1 MNANEMTQS
10 PHKARD
16 EALGI
21 DLGRWTVTLAT
32 AFLVTAVLAAC
43 AKVPYPPASLE
54 AAAAPSSA
62 DRVTALPDATPAAEP
77 ESLAS
82 ETPRGEEATVALDA
96 NAAAAPDDDAQATAP
111 LVHGDASIPSETA
124 FEPGPTSTKTAHVQN
139 GGAAEAVVPAEDL
152 EATGKAAESAEAE
165 AVEAEMRAEDLEKAR
180 KVAELAEAKAIFERQ
195 QRLKAEAEAA
205 ARIEEAKAETE
216 LERQRQRAAEAKAV
230 RETVAPDPP
239 IASTTVSEKSAPAT
253 SPGGPGAAAN
263 DARLTRSR
271 SDAGSTPAS
280 VAVSLEKL
288 PDLPPS
294 PQPVS
299 DGPGTRSIAAP
310 GSELALGI
318 ASAGQAESPDRDGNP
333 TLTSEAS
340 IASSLALLEPATGSA
355 DGPANS
361 FAGADM
367 TVSFSQGSDEL
378 SVEARNQLFEL
389 AQRLQEEAGVDV
401 QLFGYA
407 AGLNEGPSRA
417 RRLSLTRL
425 MAVRGFL
432 IRQGIERDTLDG
444 RAMGE
449 DLVAGKTTD
458 RVDIVIVRQ

>member
-1 MNANEMTQS
+1 MHGNEMTKS
-10 PHKARD
+10 PYKARD

-32 AFLVTAVLAAC
+32 VFLVTAVLAAC
-43 AKVPYPPASLE
+43 AKIPYPPVNLK
-54 AAAAPSSA
+54 AAAAPSS
-62 DRVTALPDATPAAEP
+62 DERVATLPDVTPAAES

-82 ETPRGEEATVALDA
+82 ETPKGEEATVALEADA
-96 NAAAAPDDDAQATAP
+96 TPAPDDDARAMAP
-111 LVHGDASIPSETA
+111 LVQGDASIPSETT
-124 FEPGPTSTKTAHVQN
+124 FEPDPTATKAAHVQN

-152 EATGKAAESAEAE
+152 EKARKAAE
-165 AVEAEMRAEDLEKAR
+165 L
-180 KVAELAEAKAIFERQ
+180 LEAKAIFERR
-195 QRLKAEAEAA
+195 QRLEAEAEAA
-205 ARIEEAKAETE
+205 ARLEEARAEAE
-216 LERQRQRAAEAKAV
+216 LERQRQRAAESKAV
-230 RETVAPDPP
+230 RET
-239 IASTTVSEKSAPAT
+239 
-253 SPGGPGAAAN
+253 
-263 DARLTRSR
+263 
-271 SDAGSTPAS
+271 AS
-280 VAVSLEKL
+280 VAVSVENL

-294 PQPVS
+294 PQPAS
-299 DGPGTRSIAAP
+299 DGSGTRPIAAP
-310 GSELALGI
+310 ESDLALRIVSGT
-318 ASAGQAESPDRDGNP
+318 QAESPGRDGNP

-355 DGPANS
+355 DGAGNG

-432 IRQGIERDTLDG
+432 IRQGIDRNTLDG

-449 DLVAGKTTD
+449 DLVASKTTD

>member
-1 MNANEMTQS
+1 MHGNEMTKS
-10 PHKARD
+10 PYKARD

-32 AFLVTAVLAAC
+32 VFLVTAVLAAC
-43 AKVPYPPASLE
+43 AKIPYPPVNLK
-54 AAAAPSSA
+54 AAAAPSS
-62 DRVTALPDATPAAEP
+62 DERVATLPDVTPAAES

-82 ETPRGEEATVALDA
+82 ETPKGEEATVALEADA
-96 NAAAAPDDDAQATAP
+96 TPAPDDDARAMAP
-111 LVHGDASIPSETA
+111 LVQGDASIPSETT
-124 FEPGPTSTKTAHVQN
+124 FEPDPTATKTAHVQN

-152 EATGKAAESAEAE
+152 EKARKAAE
-165 AVEAEMRAEDLEKAR
+165 L
-180 KVAELAEAKAIFERQ
+180 LEAKAIFERR
-195 QRLKAEAEAA
+195 QRLEAEAEAA
-205 ARIEEAKAETE
+205 ARLEEARAEAE
-216 LERQRQRAAEAKAV
+216 LERQRQRAAESKAV
-230 RETVAPDPP
+230 RET
-239 IASTTVSEKSAPAT
+239 
-253 SPGGPGAAAN
+253 
-263 DARLTRSR
+263 
-271 SDAGSTPAS
+271 AS
-280 VAVSLEKL
+280 VAVSVENL

-294 PQPVS
+294 PQPAS
-299 DGPGTRSIAAP
+299 DGSGTRPIAAP
-310 GSELALGI
+310 ESDLAPRSLSGT
-318 ASAGQAESPDRDGNP
+318 QAESPGRDGNP

-355 DGPANS
+355 DGAGNG

-367 TVSFSQGSDEL
+367 TVSFSQGSDKL

-432 IRQGIERDTLDG
+432 IRQGIDRNTLDG

-449 DLVAGKTTD
+449 DLVASKTTD

>member
-43 AKVPYPPASLE
+43 AKVPYPPVNLK

-62 DRVTALPDATPAAEP
+62 DRVTALPDVTPAAEP

-96 NAAAAPDDDAQATAP
+96 NATAAPDDDAQATAP
-111 LVHGDASIPSETA
+111 IVHGDASIPAETTL
-124 FEPGPTSTKTAHVQN
+124 EPGPTSTKTAHVQN

-195 QRLKAEAEAA
+195 QRLEAEAEAA

-239 IASTTVSEKSAPAT
+239 IASTTVPEKSAPAT

-263 DARLTRSR
+263 DTRLTRSR
-271 SDAGSTPAS
+271 SDAGSPPAS
-280 VAVSLEKL
+280 VAVSVEKL

-310 GSELALGI
+310 ESGLAPRI

-449 DLVAGKTTD
+449 DLVAGETTD
-458 RVDIVIVRQ
+458 RVDILIVRQ